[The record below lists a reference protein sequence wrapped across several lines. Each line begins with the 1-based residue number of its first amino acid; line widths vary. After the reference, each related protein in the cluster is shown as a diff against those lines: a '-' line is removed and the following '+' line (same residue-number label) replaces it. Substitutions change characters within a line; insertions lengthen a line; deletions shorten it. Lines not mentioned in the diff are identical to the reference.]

1 MTTLAALSEEYRDAA
16 VRLRAALEETEER
29 LAAARGPERR
39 DLERRARILRQM
51 LREARDLRDLTE
63 GYYTRDRD
71 GRYTTS
77 TLRAPKW
84 DALK

>member
-1 MTTLAALSEEYRDAA
+1 MTTLAALSEEDRDAA

-39 DLERRARILRQM
+39 DLERRARLLRQM